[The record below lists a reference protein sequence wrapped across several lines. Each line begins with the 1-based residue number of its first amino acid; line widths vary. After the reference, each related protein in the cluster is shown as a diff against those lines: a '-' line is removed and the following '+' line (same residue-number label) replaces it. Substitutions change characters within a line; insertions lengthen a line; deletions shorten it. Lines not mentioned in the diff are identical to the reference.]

1 MENISDEDPT
11 FREFLFKTLANYND
25 EKVDYIKLMENAL
38 HEIEK
43 NSLNAQTALNYLSQQ
58 SLDPTRCK
66 ALFSISKTKNLI
78 LSTIRDSNNYQIKIQ
93 EGCAE
98 ILHSYIEITFDLTEK
113 E

>member
-43 NSLNAQTALNYLSQQ
+43 NSLNA
-58 SLDPTRCK
+58 
-66 ALFSISKTKNLI
+66 
-78 LSTIRDSNNYQIKIQ
+78 
-93 EGCAE
+93 
-98 ILHSYIEITFDLTEK
+98 
-113 E
+113 